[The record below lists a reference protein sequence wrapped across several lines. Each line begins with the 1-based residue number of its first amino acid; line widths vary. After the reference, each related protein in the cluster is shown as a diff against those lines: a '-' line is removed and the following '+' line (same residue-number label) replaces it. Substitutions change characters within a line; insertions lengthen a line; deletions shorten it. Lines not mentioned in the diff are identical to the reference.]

1 MNKLV
6 SVVIPCYNEEG
17 NISKFYKSIES
28 VINKSNY
35 KFELIFVD
43 DGSTDNTLCE
53 LNKVLKN
60 NNIKVNVI
68 SFSRNFGKEAAM
80 YAGLEMSKGDYAII
94 IDVDLEQDPKLIIKM
109 LETIYK
115 NKEYDSVAFYQEK
128 RKENKII
135 SFLKNAFYKII
146 NEVSDVKFT
155 SGASDFRL
163 LNRKMIDAIM
173 SMKENNRFSK
183 GIFSWV
189 GFNTCYIPYEVG
201 KRNSGESKWSL
212 KKLIKYA
219 FSGIRSFSFFELKIV
234 DIISNL
240 LLLTS
245 VVYLICVLHNA
256 LAYKIIIFLI
266 LFVGG
271 LIIKAISSV
280 SKYLYDIYIEVKE
293 RPIYIAKEIISNEV
307 KYER

>member
-128 RKENKII
+128 RKEKKII

-163 LNRKMIDAIM
+163 LNRK
-173 SMKENNRFSK
+173 
-183 GIFSWV
+183 
-189 GFNTCYIPYEVG
+189 
-201 KRNSGESKWSL
+201 
-212 KKLIKYA
+212 
-219 FSGIRSFSFFELKIV
+219 
-234 DIISNL
+234 
-240 LLLTS
+240 
-245 VVYLICVLHNA
+245 
-256 LAYKIIIFLI
+256 
-266 LFVGG
+266 
-271 LIIKAISSV
+271 
-280 SKYLYDIYIEVKE
+280 
-293 RPIYIAKEIISNEV
+293 
-307 KYER
+307 